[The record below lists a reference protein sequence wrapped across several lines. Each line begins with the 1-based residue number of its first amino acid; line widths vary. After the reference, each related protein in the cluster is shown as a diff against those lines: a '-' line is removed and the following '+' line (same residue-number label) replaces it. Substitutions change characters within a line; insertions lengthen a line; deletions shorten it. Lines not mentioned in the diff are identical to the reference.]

1 MHKLLTMKNNPFALV
16 MMLAVL
22 LVSSSAMAHVGGPY
36 MTINGKRS
44 GSISKADLFKP
55 NVLEACGRTIV
66 NYTFIIVVDNKTI
79 VQKQGEGHSL
89 NDEIK
94 QMIKSA
100 EAGQRIYFENIT
112 VEMKG
117 GKQLKLPPAKFVLE

>member
-1 MHKLLTMKNNPFALV
+1 
-16 MMLAVL
+16 
-22 LVSSSAMAHVGGPY
+22 